1 MLITPQNLN
10 VFFTALE
17 TRFWTALGAA
27 PLFYNKLT
35 TTYPVSTEIWLTG
48 WVDMIDKA
56 RVWVGPRIT
65 RTPAPITYQ
74 VPIQPFELT
83 ESIDL
88 FKLQDDQYGLYNP
101 VVSFMGLQMA
111 KWPDYQVR
119 DLLQNQGYWTNSYQN
134 GYDGLSFFNTAHQN
148 DFYDA
153 SKGTFPNDYTG
164 GGVTVNSILIG
175 GGLAPNAF
183 ATVYEDM
190 SRRKTA
196 SGEPWGIMPDLL
208 ATGPMLKL
216 TADTILQ
223 AQFMGLPVVGNI
235 GTQATANP
243 ANPNQTLVGATEN
256 VMKSYADRLM
266 WPDLGG
272 STSIGG
278 GTYDSVWYLF
288 DTSKPVKALSWLLR
302 MAPDFVYRTNPDDP
316 IVFDTHTVA
325 YGSKARGAP
334 AWGFH
339 QLASRSGP

>member
-1 MLITPQNLN
+1 
-10 VFFTALE
+10 
-17 TRFWTALGAA
+17 
-27 PLFYNKLT
+27 
-35 TTYPVSTEIWLTG
+35 
-48 WVDMIDKA
+48 
-56 RVWVGPRIT
+56 
-65 RTPAPITYQ
+65 
-74 VPIQPFELT
+74 
-83 ESIDL
+83 
-88 FKLQDDQYGLYNP
+88 
-101 VVSFMGLQMA
+101 MA